1 MNSIA
6 KISIPVEKIYQSINS
21 TEILNAQAL
30 IERNSVAGEANSV
43 KNVSE
48 YNSMAAA
55 IKQVNDAIKIVES
68 ARKEITA
75 PVDHFKKELISLE
88 KQTTEPLAEFITSAK
103 AKMLEYHEQVE
114 LEHKQ
119 AQEKIIQES
128 MSLKSH
134 FKEMD
139 ALANMVDDLYV
150 SSVEM
155 PKTKNIRTVY
165 KAEIQDDTI
174 VDWLTIISLLISTN
188 HLRHE
193 DLLRHLPK
201 AMEMIG
207 IKDIAGI
214 KITAIKTQTV

>member
-1 MNSIA
+1 
-6 KISIPVEKIYQSINS
+6 
-21 TEILNAQAL
+21 
-30 IERNSVAGEANSV
+30 
-43 KNVSE
+43 
-48 YNSMAAA
+48 
-55 IKQVNDAIKIVES
+55 
-68 ARKEITA
+68 
-75 PVDHFKKELISLE
+75 LISLE

-114 LEHKQ
+114 QEHKQ

-150 SSVEM
+150 SSVDM

-165 KAEIQDDTI
+165 KAEVDGD
-174 VDWLTIISLLISTN
+174 VDWLKIINVLFATN
-188 HLRHE
+188 HLRQE

-201 AMEMIG
+201 AMEMVG
-207 IKDIAGI
+207 LKHIAGI
-214 KITAIKTQTV
+214 NVVAIKTQTV

>member
-68 ARKEITA
+68 ARKEITG

-88 KQTTEPLAEFITSAK
+88 KQTTDPLSQFITSAK

-150 SSVEM
+150 SSVDM

-165 KAEIQDDTI
+165 KAEVDGD
-174 VDWLTIISLLISTN
+174 VDWLKVINVLFATN
-188 HLRHE
+188 HLRQE

-201 AMEMIG
+201 AMEMVG
-207 IKDIAGI
+207 LKNIAGI
-214 KITAIKTQTV
+214 NVVAIKTQTV